1 MPIKNI
7 LSKILFFNFTLHSIF
22 SQVEIIG
29 DQNFFTS
36 ESNDQIILPIFSN
49 KEIYIQD
56 PSVDRA
62 IIVIHG
68 MNRNA
73 EDYYNSI
80 YDNAVEFNILSETI
94 IIAPQYLITTDLNHW
109 QPSNEYVFWS
119 GTTPWSS
126 GEQSSSTTQHPR
138 SYAISSFSIMDSLIS
153 HLLSNFSNL
162 QDIVLVG
169 NSAGGQFV
177 NRYAAGSDQEGGG
190 MIRYVVSAPSSYLYF
205 DENRYNEYQMPFSWS
220 VPQGCTGYNDY
231 KYGLDDLNEYMEN
244 AGIDSILSRYDRR
257 NIQYL
262 IGEND
267 TGGTQD
273 CESMV
278 QGSNRLERSIIY
290 FNYLKY
296 FFGNDIMEN
305 QQIAIISDVGH
316 SYNNIFSSEC
326 GRAAIFDFGSCDQF
340 QNVSYPIAS
349 FTSQNNSG
357 AYPHVIN
364 FINESDQGTYPI
376 QQLVWNIGNE
386 IIYSNGSINY
396 TFGYPGI
403 FDVSLIVIDQIGF
416 SDTLIYDSYVEIDTL
431 YGDIDW
437 DAEVLENDASLIL
450 QNVIG
455 NTSLS
460 NLQKATGDV
469 SNSQSLNPFDASI
482 IMQYIAGS
490 IDRLPID
497 NIDLYF
503 SSGLLNTPDIF
514 GEEDEI
520 ITVPVSLSNAS
531 NIYSFAISF
540 DYNNT
545 HLESGSVYSNI
556 SNDHNFIIESS
567 ITDSGSIY
575 IAGASSIAFEG
586 ETILFNLYFIPAM
599 IEDGFTV
606 IECTKFMLN
615 EAEIITNQDF
625 DILIN
630 QSLEIKNE
638 VTPNSIILYDNYP
651 NPFNENTIIKY
662 SQKNNEILKIY
673 ITDIKGSLVKVLH
686 EKNLSKNNGIIFW
699 DGTNNF
705 GSKVNSGM
713 YFYTLEAINHK
724 KTKKMLLL
732 K

>member
-49 KEIYIQD
+49 KEIYIPD
-56 PSVDRA
+56 SNVDRA

-278 QGSNRLERSIIY
+278 QGSNRLERSIIF

-305 QQIAIISDVGH
+305 QQIALISDVGH

-686 EKNLSKNNGIIFW
+686 ERNLSKNNGIIFW

>member
-49 KEIYIQD
+49 KEIYIPD
-56 PSVDRA
+56 SNVDRA

-205 DENRYNEYQMPFSWS
+205 DENRYNEYQMPFFFFL
-220 VPQGCTGYNDY
+220 PQGCTGYNDY

-278 QGSNRLERSIIY
+278 QGSNRLERSIIF

-305 QQIAIISDVGH
+305 QQIALISDVGH

-686 EKNLSKNNGIIFW
+686 ERNLSKNNGIIFW